1 MNIAR
6 LWICVEGKKRKRMN
20 KLIFQSLASGS
31 SGNCYYIGTINRG
44 LLIDAGI
51 SARTIKRRLEAIG
64 VTLDSLWGIL
74 ITHDHADHVRGVGT
88 LAERYQIPVY
98 TTQMVH
104 MGMDRNYGLTP
115 KVGAANR
122 RFVEKMKQFDIA
134 DFKVMAFP
142 VPHDSTDCVGY
153 AVEYNGVRFCIATD
167 VGEATQLI
175 QEQIAMADYLVI
187 EANHDKLLLARGPY
201 PQRLKDRIASPR
213 GHLSNDNC
221 ANLLAK
227 NLSSRLKHVYL
238 CHLSKENNQPNVA
251 YNTVREILM
260 NNGIE
265 VGKHLQL
272 TVLDRTSASKVYE
285 LL

>member
-1 MNIAR
+1 
-6 LWICVEGKKRKRMN
+6 MN

-31 SGNCYYIGTINRG
+31 SGNCYYIGTPQMG

-64 VTLDSLWGIL
+64 VALENLWGIL

-88 LAERYQIPVY
+88 LAERYNIPVY
-98 TTQMVH
+98 STQMVH

-115 KVGAANR
+115 KVAPLNR
-122 RFVEKMKQFDIA
+122 RFVEKMHPFNIDNFHITP
-134 DFKVMAFP
+134 FP

-153 AVEYNGVRFCIATD
+153 VLEYNGVRFCIATD
-167 VGEATQLI
+167 VGEETQI
-175 QEQIAMADYLVI
+175 IREQISMADYLVI

-260 NNGIE
+260 KNGVE

-272 TVLDRTSASKVYE
+272 TILERTSASKVYE
-285 LL
+285 LV